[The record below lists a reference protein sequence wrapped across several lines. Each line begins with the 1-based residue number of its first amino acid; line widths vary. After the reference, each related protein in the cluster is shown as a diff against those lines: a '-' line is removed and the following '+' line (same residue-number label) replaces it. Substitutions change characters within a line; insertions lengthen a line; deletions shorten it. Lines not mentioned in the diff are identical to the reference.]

1 MGMPDRLFIDTNI
14 LVYLVNED
22 SQFHREVVV
31 AFKRASGRYELWT
44 SRQVLREY
52 AVVMTRPDI
61 MEKPLSI
68 EEVISDIEKWQTI
81 LQIADE
87 NEEVTKALLELIV
100 THQVKGKRIHDAN
113 IVASMRVNSIGRLW
127 TMNVH
132 DFQGITDAEIISV
145 P

>member
-1 MGMPDRLFIDTNI
+1 MPDRLFIDTNI
-14 LVYLVNED
+14 LVYLANED
-22 SQFHREVVV
+22 SQFHRKVVGS
-31 AFKRASGRYELWT
+31 FKRASAGYELWT

-61 MEKPLSI
+61 MEKPLSLG
-68 EEVISDIEKWQTI
+68 EVISDIEKWQMI

-100 THQVKGKRIHDAN
+100 VHQVKGKRIHDAN
-113 IVASMRVNSIGRLW
+113 IVASMKVNFFGTLW

-132 DFQGITDAEIISV
+132 DFQGITDAAITSV

>member
-1 MGMPDRLFIDTNI
+1 MPDRLFIDTNI
-14 LVYLVNED
+14 LSYLVNED
-22 SQFHREVVV
+22 SHFHRKIVS

-52 AVVMTRPDI
+52 AVVMTRRDI
-61 MEKPLSI
+61 MEKPLSPK
-68 EEVISDIEKWQTI
+68 EVISDIKKWQTI
-81 LQIADE
+81 LRIADE
-87 NEEVTKALLELIV
+87 NEDVTKALLELIG

-113 IVASMRVNSIGRLW
+113 IVASMKVNSIGRLW

-132 DFQGITDAEIISV
+132 DFQGITDAEIISL

>member
-1 MGMPDRLFIDTNI
+1 MPDRLFIDTNI
-14 LVYLVNED
+14 LVYLANED
-22 SQFHREVVV
+22 SQFHRKVVG
-31 AFKRASGRYELWT
+31 AFKRASGGYELWT

-68 EEVISDIEKWQTI
+68 EEVISDIEKWQMI

-113 IVASMRVNSIGRLW
+113 IVASMRVNSIGTLW

-132 DFQGITDAEIISV
+132 DFQGITDAEVTLV

>member
-14 LVYLVNED
+14 LVYIANED
-22 SQFHREVVV
+22 SDFHRKVVSG
-31 AFKRASGRYELWT
+31 FKRTSSTYELWT

-61 MEKPLSI
+61 MEKPLSLN
-68 EEVISDIEKWQTI
+68 EVISDIEKWQTI

-87 NEEVTKALLELIV
+87 NEEVTKALLELIA

-113 IVASMRVNSIGRLW
+113 IVASMKVNSIARLW
-127 TMNVH
+127 TMNVQ
-132 DFQGITDAEIISV
+132 DFQGITETEVISE